1 MATINISLP
10 QNMYDDA
17 KQMLIGK
24 RYTSISE
31 LMRDA
36 LRRMLYQNISENGF
50 TEEFETQI
58 LQSSLSSEETD
69 VILETES
76 DISNYFKSVNKK
88 ITK

>member
-17 KQMLIGK
+17 KQMLVGK

-50 TEEFETQI
+50 SEEFETEA
-58 LQSSLSSEETD
+58 LQSSRESEETD
-69 VILETES
+69 ITLETEA
-76 DISNYFKSVNKK
+76 DVNRYFQNISKK
-88 ITK
+88 K